1 MTETALCTDADF
13 EAFYERHWKYV
24 YRLSFT
30 YMRNVEEAE
39 DCTEDI
45 FVKVLTRNIVFQDET
60 HERKWLTVATIN
72 LCKDRL
78 KSSAHRDIHSIDDD
92 SLPEIAA
99 VEKEDLS
106 EVLEAVMDLPT
117 NLKDVVL
124 LFYFD
129 GYQTDEI
136 AELLARPASTVRNQL
151 SDARK
156 KLKKKLGGLL
166 W

>member
-13 EAFYERHWKYV
+13 ESFYERHWKYV

-30 YMRNVEEAE
+30 YLRNVEDAE
-39 DCTEDI
+39 DCTEDV
-45 FVKVLTRNIVFQDET
+45 FVKVLTGNNAFQDEI
-60 HERKWLTVATIN
+60 HERKWLTVTTIN

-78 KSSAHRDIHSIDDD
+78 KSFSHKNVRSLDDD
-92 SLPEIAA
+92 TFPEPASS
-99 VEKEDLS
+99 EKEDQS
-106 EVLEAVMDLPT
+106 EILEAVMDLPIH
-117 NLKDVVL
+117 LKDVVL

-129 GYQTDEI
+129 GYKTDEI
-136 AELLARPASTVRNQL
+136 AEMLSRPSSTVRNQL

-156 KLKKKLGGLL
+156 ALKKKLGDIL

>member
-30 YMRNVEEAE
+30 YMRNAEESE
-39 DCTEDI
+39 DITEDI
-45 FVKVLTRNIVFQDET
+45 FVKVLTGKLEFQDEV

-78 KSSAHRDIHSIDDD
+78 KSSSRREYHFIDDD
-92 SLPEIAA
+92 TMPEIAA
-99 VEKEDLS
+99 IEKDDLS

-124 LFYFD
+124 LFYYD

-136 AELLARPASTVRNQL
+136 ATMLGRPASTVRNQL

-156 KLKKKLGGLL
+156 KLKKQLGGQV